1 MRQYQNIHESYDD
14 PVQRL
19 FNALGYDT
27 YIRPHRHALDPKV
40 ESLFALRGEFALIT
54 FDESGDPQDVVHFGA
69 TSPSSDPGVEIS
81 SQTWHT
87 VIALT
92 EAAVLLEIKAG
103 PFDPRAAK
111 EFGAWSPEEGSGQ
124 AALYLAQLRERV
136 AGWPVRLLGKVQPA
150 SRQ

>member
-1 MRQYQNIHESYDD
+1 MRQHRNIHASYDD

-54 FDESGDPQDVVHFGA
+54 FDEAGDPQDVIHFGA
-69 TSPSSDPGVEIS
+69 TSPASAPGVEIN

-103 PFDPRAAK
+103 PFDPQAAK
-111 EFGAWSPEEGSGQ
+111 EFAAWSPEEGSAQ
-124 AALYLAQLRERV
+124 AAPYLTQLRELAAR
-136 AGWPVRLLGKVQPA
+136 
-150 SRQ
+150 